1 MSWQKLLAMN
11 PLESSSSGRVE
22 VPPWLNPLMST
33 ISFFVGYDF
42 YLEILVYFIVGER
55 FEVHLVDGV
64 ARVGNKFAQ
73 KNLAIGVNRVYHK
86 LEYAFRLRFELFH
99 TKSS

>member
-42 YLEILVYFIVGER
+42 MMTFAPLERVHSMVPIVSFFFSFR
-55 FEVHLVDGV
+55 MLPACGV
-64 ARVGNKFAQ
+64 FVISRVSFS
-73 KNLAIGVNRVYHK
+73 VRWM
-86 LEYAFRLRFELFH
+86 
-99 TKSS
+99 

>member
-33 ISFFVGYDF
+33 MSFLFGYDF
-42 YLEILVYFIVGER
+42 MMTFAPFERVHSIVPIVS
-55 FEVHLVDGV
+55 FFFSSKMFPAFGV
-64 ARVGNKFAQ
+64 FVISRVSFS
-73 KNLAIGVNRVYHK
+73 VRWM
-86 LEYAFRLRFELFH
+86 
-99 TKSS
+99 